1 MKKMWCFNMV
11 KYFKLLRTS
20 HWLKNLFVFVPLI
33 FSKHF
38 VNADYVYQGIF
49 AFVLFSMASSIV
61 YIFNDIQDS
70 EKDRQHPVKRT
81 RPIASGEISIL
92 NAFLLL
98 TVLGI
103 VLINLLFETNLYFA
117 ISISLYIIINIL
129 YSTILKRIVIVDL
142 LCLASG
148 FMLRVLGGAY
158 AIEVEVSNW
167 LILTTLFL
175 SIFLAVMKRKAEIDT
190 VTNHSE
196 TRKVLQEYSVDF
208 VNQISAV
215 SAAGVLFSYAFYS
228 VADRTIEY
236 FNTDNLVFTSVFVVF
251 GVFRY
256 MYLVYRQKQGENTLE
271 VIFKD
276 PPMLINSL
284 LYFVSVIF
292 IIYFAI

>member
-1 MKKMWCFNMV
+1 MV